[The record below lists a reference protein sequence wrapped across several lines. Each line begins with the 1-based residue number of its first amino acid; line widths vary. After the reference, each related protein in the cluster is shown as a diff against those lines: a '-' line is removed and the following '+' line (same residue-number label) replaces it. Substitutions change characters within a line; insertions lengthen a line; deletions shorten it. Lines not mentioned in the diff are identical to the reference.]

1 MPPLRNHRRSLGIGL
16 LSVVAV
22 AGVIVFGAL
31 ISLLPKS
38 GLHCPAPG
46 ARVVLDPGHGGD
58 DPGAINEA
66 AGLVER
72 ELVLDIARRTEA
84 RLEDAGYSVALT
96 RTDSAT
102 GYLNTPRGVIANLCH
117 AVVYVSIHLNSF
129 GEPEPNYAKT
139 FWGIEAK
146 DAAFAATMQAALVG
160 RLQPGTEL
168 GDSGL
173 EVLENGG
180 LLTARMP
187 AVLVEPLFLSNPE
200 EAARLAD
207 PSGKRLDAIAE
218 AVAEGVDVWLRS
230 RRLGPID
237 AGDFGDPAP
246 RFVMTAEDPL
256 LASPRGTAVQ
266 ALGMALGTGAARPVE
281 LQAYVTEVYR
291 LAPLV
296 GLDPAIVVAQSALET
311 GWWQSPAWTD
321 HLNPAGIGIT
331 GPDVASPS
339 WESGTAAARAHLVHL
354 YLYAAGAIPAG
365 HPLEPYVPLDPRY
378 DAALSAGRAA
388 SATRVADLAGRWA
401 TDPDYASSIAR
412 VGSRLFAER

>member
-1 MPPLRNHRRSLGIGL
+1 MPRSDYRRSLGIGL

-22 AGVIVFGAL
+22 VAVVVFGAL
-31 ISLLPKS
+31 ISLLPQA

-58 DPGAINEA
+58 DPGAVNEA
-66 AGLVER
+66 AGLVEH
-72 ELVLDIARRTEA
+72 ELALDIARRTETL
-84 RLEDAGYSVALT
+84 LETMGYSATLT
-96 RTDSAT
+96 RTDAET
-102 GYLNTPRGVIANLCH
+102 GYANTPRGVIANLCH

-139 FWGIEAK
+139 FWGIEEK
-146 DAAFAATMQAALVG
+146 DAAFAATMQTALVSG
-160 RLQPGTEL
+160 LQPGTEL

-173 EVLENGG
+173 EQLENGG

-207 PSGKRLDAIAE
+207 PGGERLEAIAR

-237 AGDFGDPAP
+237 VGEVPGQAP
-246 RFVMTAEDPL
+246 QFVMAAEDPL

-266 ALGMALGTGAARPVE
+266 ALAVALGMRAARPEE

-291 LAPLV
+291 LAPLA

-311 GWWQSPAWTD
+311 GWWQSPAWRD

-354 YLYAAGAIPAG
+354 YLYASGAIPAG

-378 DAALSAGRAA
+378 EAALSAGRAG
-388 SATRVADLAGRWA
+388 SAKRIADLAGRWA
-401 TDPDYASSIAR
+401 TDADYASSIAR
-412 VGSRLFAER
+412 VGSHLFGER